1 MKIKCAK
8 QDFIESLQSVQG
20 IVGAKAPIQILSNVL
35 LEAEGK
41 DLLLTATDL
50 EVGIRRRIPAKV
62 ERKGAI
68 TLHAKRLLSILRE
81 LPVAEVALEATD
93 GKDAEIRYDASYF
106 KMFCLP
112 KDDFPK
118 LPQFDKGGALKLPR
132 GPLADLIRKTHYAV
146 SHDESRYVLNGLYL
160 LLSKG
165 SARGVATDGRR
176 LALCDIPADIPEGED
191 RGVIIPTKAVLELG
205 RILEWKKAEEGEK
218 EGGDTVQVFLGETQ
232 AAFSLGDCTLVTRLV
247 EGHFPNY
254 QQVIPQ
260 KAAHKLLLGREELLA
275 GARRMSLLATEHAN
289 SIKIALKKNRLI
301 LSANAPGVGEAR
313 EEMSISY
320 SGEELSIAFNP
331 QFLVDVRR
339 NLDEEEVALELT
351 DALNPGVIRSGKS
364 FLYVIMPIRLS

>member
-191 RGVIIPTKAVLELG
+191 RGSSSLQRRSLNSAGSSSG
-205 RILEWKKAEEGEK
+205 RRPRRGRRR
-218 EGGDTVQVFLGETQ
+218 GGIRCRC
-232 AAFSLGDCTLVTRLV
+232 FS
-247 EGHFPNY
+247 
-254 QQVIPQ
+254 
-260 KAAHKLLLGREELLA
+260 
-275 GARRMSLLATEHAN
+275 ARRRPRFRWAT
-289 SIKIALKKNRLI
+289 
-301 LSANAPGVGEAR
+301 AR
-313 EEMSISY
+313 WSPDWWRATSRTT
-320 SGEELSIAFNP
+320 S
-331 QFLVDVRR
+331 R
-339 NLDEEEVALELT
+339 
-351 DALNPGVIRSGKS
+351 
-364 FLYVIMPIRLS
+364 